1 MADFRGQ
8 SASSMD
14 LGANQR
20 VSFSGSALTGGVGP
34 RRSGTLG
41 FGGRVN
47 ILAEEKRDIDKV
59 FQLVDI
65 DNSGKIDMQELREM
79 FSLFG
84 VNDHF
89 LSGAL
94 TRMMKAVDKDNDG
107 QISPQEFYELLSQ
120 KFEKGDARHEIESVF
135 NQMDK
140 KKDKQLDVD
149 ELHDVANM
157 LGENL
162 SKEEIKEMILTFNTD
177 YQAQLK
183 EYKDKKR
190 KAAVGADGGRGAH
203 VEEPDKSKYLF
214 LSMNDFYDI
223 MQEQL

>member
-1 MADFRGQ
+1 MA
-8 SASSMD
+8 SASSP
-14 LGANQR
+14 GADGQR
-20 VSFSGSALTGGVGP
+20 RSVSFEGQALTSGPGVK
-34 RRSGTLG
+34 RSSTLG

-65 DNSGKIDMQELREM
+65 DNSGKIDMAELKEM

-94 TRMMKAVDKDNDG
+94 TRMMKGVDKDNDG

-120 KFEKGDARHEIESVF
+120 KFEKGDSRHEIDSVF

-140 KKDKQLDVD
+140 KKDKHLDVD

-157 LGENL
+157 LGESL
-162 SKEEIKEMILTFNTD
+162 SKEEIKDMILTFNTD
-177 YQAQLK
+177 YQAKLK

-190 KAAVGADGGRGAH
+190 KAAVGADGGKGFHA
-203 VEEPDKSKYLF
+203 EEPDKTKFLA
-214 LSMNDFYDI
+214 LSMDDFYDI